1 MIVIEDEQRGTW
13 ESLGFLVSGLLGSL
27 QVLVS
32 RRDRELPEQSG
43 TPTSTCFF
51 FLFLAPPPAS
61 LASTSRTWAW
71 LGLTTTEKG
80 QGHWG
85 EEQEVEEVFIA
96 TQVTHLLSCCFFGFS
111 VVQIRACL
119 KAGGCQNEGS
129 YITSIFLHMM
139 VSSSFS
145 LSTLNF
151 FTFDFIPVLAHM
163 GQYLNRVQD

>member
-85 EEQEVEEVFIA
+85 EEHEVEEIFIA
-96 TQVTHLLSCCFFGFS
+96 TQVTHLLSCWFFWIVCRTNQGLPQS
-111 VVQIRACL
+111 WRLSERGVVYYLDI
-119 KAGGCQNEGS
+119 
-129 YITSIFLHMM
+129 
-139 VSSSFS
+139 
-145 LSTLNF
+145 
-151 FTFDFIPVLAHM
+151 LAHD
-163 GQYLNRVQD
+163 GELILLFVHLELLHF